1 MIHLK
6 NIHQLPLFDPWSFLG
21 EKRRKLMDTSWAGL
35 FRDQILPSL
44 PVEKLFPY
52 FDKSVGRPT
61 KDLYTVIGVLLF
73 QQAFDLTDMQTVEQ
87 LCFNIQWHYA
97 LDITSQDDKA
107 VYMAERT
114 LWSYRDLVVQ
124 HNLDKIIF
132 DMITK
137 KLVDVFGVDTSS
149 QRLDSIHI
157 KSNMRRLGRIR
168 LFSETI
174 HAFLGY
180 LKKHD
185 ATRFA
190 SVDNSIVERYLSED
204 ALGCFSRV
212 KPSESRTT
220 LDMLSS
226 DLYQLV
232 MQFEGVSEI
241 TQREEYRLLKRVLEE
256 QCRVEDNTVTPKAAK
271 EVDSNSLQNPSDPDA
286 TYSGHKGQGYQ
297 AQVLETFSEKKTE
310 AVPNLIT
317 DIQVE
322 PAHNHDVHALI
333 PILEEA
339 AKKNM
344 KPELVL
350 ADSLYGSD
358 DNTQKA
364 AEMGTEI
371 ISPVM
376 GGCSGGGVLD
386 GFSISENGH
395 IASCPQGHSPVKT
408 KKRKERYG
416 AAFDNQH
423 CSVCSNKENC
433 PVRAGKKYHYLHH
446 TDKDIRISKR
456 RAYEQSSEFRNRYR
470 FRAGIEATMSEFD
483 RRTGVKCLRVRGLK
497 AVRYCVTL
505 KAAALNIFRAAV
517 AKAALIGPQSGY
529 LCLHSYPNRIKQFVK
544 ELFWFFEHHICY
556 GE

>member
-6 NIHQLPLFDPWSFLG
+6 DIHQLPLFDPWDFLG
-21 EKRRKLMDTSWAGL
+21 EKRRKLMDSSWAGL
-35 FRDQILPSL
+35 FRDKILPIL
-44 PVEKLFPY
+44 PVRALFPY
-52 FDKSVGRPT
+52 FDQSYGRPT
-61 KDLYTVIGVLLF
+61 KDLYTVIGALLF

-97 LDITSQDDKA
+97 LNITSHDDKA
-107 VYMAERT
+107 VYMSERT
-114 LWSYRDLVVQ
+114 LWKYRDLMAE
-124 HNLDKIIF
+124 HKLDKLIF
-132 DMITK
+132 DNITK
-137 KLVDVFGVDTSS
+137 KLVEVFGVDTST

-157 KSNMRRLGRIR
+157 KSNMQKLGRIR
-168 LFSETI
+168 LFSDTI
-174 HAFLGY
+174 HSFLNY
-180 LKKHD
+180 LKRHD
-185 ATRFA
+185 AARFA
-190 SVDNSIVERYLSED
+190 TVEKSIIERYLSNE

-212 KPSESRTT
+212 KPSESKTT

-241 TQREEYRLLKRVLEE
+241 TRWKSYQLLKRVLKE
-256 QCRVEDNTVTPKAAK
+256 QCRVEENTVTPKAAK
-271 EVDSNSLQNPSDPDA
+271 EIASNSLQNPSDPDA

-297 AQVLETFSEKKTE
+297 AQVLESFSEQKTE

-317 DIQVE
+317 EIQVE

-333 PILEEA
+333 PVLKEA
-339 AKKNM
+339 DKKDM
-344 KPELVL
+344 KPELLL
-350 ADSLYGSD
+350 ADSHYGSD
-358 DNTQKA
+358 DNKQKA
-364 AEMGTEI
+364 AEMGTEL

-376 GGCSGGGVLD
+376 GSSSAGVLE

-395 IASCPQGHSPVKT
+395 IASCPQGHLPVKT
-408 KKRKERYG
+408 TKRKKRYG
-416 AAFDNQH
+416 AAFVNQH
-423 CSVCSNKENC
+423 CSVCPNREKC

-456 RAYEQSSEFRNRYR
+456 RAYEQSLEFRERYR

-483 RRTGVKCLRVRGLK
+483 RRTGVKHLRVRRLK

-505 KAAALNIFRAAV
+505 KAAALNIFRAAL
-517 AKAALIGPQSGY
+517 ARAAQMGPQSDHFRFY
-529 LCLHSYPNRIKQFVK
+529 FYPNRIKQFVK

-556 GE
+556 G